1 MSVLS
6 LFRFRFNYQ
15 SITSE
20 FLKIKAF
27 IKKDAII
34 SVSYKMQF
42 AFQFLQIFFSIT
54 IIYFIGKMVTATGSV
69 NALKPYGGDYFSFAL
84 IGIAVNSFLRAG
96 LVSITNDIRQTMNQ
110 GTLEAMCATP
120 TNYTWLMFCASLWQ
134 FLFETIRIAS
144 YFLIAIM
151 VFGLQFE
158 NANWPTAILAMM
170 LTAPIFLML
179 GINSC
184 SILVVVKRGDP
195 INWVFSSAGAL
206 LAGTMFPVSV
216 LPNWLQTVS
225 HYFPLTHS
233 LHAARK
239 SLLTGASFSQVKSSL
254 LILFAFTII
263 LIPITIAVNH
273 ICMNYAKKRG
283 AFSTH

>member
-1 MSVLS
+1 MPLLS
-6 LFRFRFNYQ
+6 LSSIRFDYHDIKN
-15 SITSE
+15 E
-20 FLKIKAF
+20 FLKIQAF
-27 IKKDAII
+27 IIKDAMI

-54 IIYFIGKMVTATGSV
+54 IIYFIGKMVSTTGAV
-69 NALKPYGGDYFSFAL
+69 NSLKPYGGDYFSFAL
-84 IGIAVNSFLRAG
+84 VGIAVNSFLRAG
-96 LVSITNDIRQTMNQ
+96 LVSITNDIRQIMNQ

-120 TNYTWLMFCASLWQ
+120 TNYTWLMFCASVWQ
-134 FLFETIRIAS
+134 FIFETFRVAC
-144 YFLIAIM
+144 YFAIAILL
-151 VFGLQFE
+151 FGQRFE
-158 NANWPTAILAMM
+158 NANWPVAILAML

-184 SILVVVKRGDP
+184 SVLVVVKRGDP
-195 INWVFSSAGAL
+195 INWVFSSVGAL

-216 LPNWLQTVS
+216 LPGWLQAVS
-225 HYFPLTHS
+225 RCFPLTHS
-233 LHAARK
+233 LDAARK
-239 SLLTGASFSQVKSSL
+239 SLLTGASFAQVKSSL
-254 LILFAFTII
+254 FILLIFTII